1 MKLSRFF
8 KTIFMTDFVGG
19 LFIAIKEIFKSKKT
33 INYPFEKGKISPRFR
48 GEHALRRYPN
58 GEERCIACKLCEAV
72 CPHSI
77 FFYTFSIIAII
88 SAIMVTV
95 SKNTVHS
102 VFFLILDF
110 ISISCLFIM
119 IGAEFLG
126 MIMLIVYVGAVAV
139 LFLFVVM
146 MLNVAQQKNQ
156 WFASKESSGH
166 IPVGL
171 IISTIIFF
179 ELIIV
184 IGGWKYKP
192 DLFDINNT
200 TNNFNMSNTHSL
212 GQVLYTDYIHV
223 FQLSG
228 MILLVAMIGAIV
240 LTFRKREGVKTQ
252 SYLKQISR
260 ERSEGIGIFLNRK
273 NIIVILMSIELILLA
288 VNINLVAFS
297 IFLGDLTGQVFTLFI
312 LTVAAA
318 EAAIGLAIIVVYY
331 RNSGTIRVEEIDQ
344 LKG

>member
-1 MKLSRFF
+1 M
-8 KTIFMTDFVGG
+8 
-19 LFIAIKEIFKSKKT
+19 IA
-33 INYPFEKGKISPRFR
+33 
-48 GEHALRRYPN
+48 HA
-58 GEERCIACKLCEAV
+58 
-72 CPHSI
+72 I
-77 FFYTFSIIAII
+77 FFYVFSLIAIV

-156 WFASKESSGH
+156 WLLSRASSRH

-171 IISTIIFF
+171 IISVLIFF

-192 DLFDINNT
+192 ELFNSNILDISSSV
-200 TNNFNMSNTHSL
+200 SNTHSL
-212 GQVLYTDYIHV
+212 GQILYTDYIHV
-223 FQLSG
+223 FQISG
-228 MILLVAMIGAIV
+228 MILLIAMIGAIV
-240 LTFRKREGVKTQ
+240 LTFRQREGVKKQ
-252 SYLKQISR
+252 SYIKQI
-260 ERSEGIGIFLNRK
+260 
-273 NIIVILMSIELILLA
+273 
-288 VNINLVAFS
+288 
-297 IFLGDLTGQVFTLFI
+297 
-312 LTVAAA
+312 
-318 EAAIGLAIIVVYY
+318 
-331 RNSGTIRVEEIDQ
+331 
-344 LKG
+344 

>member
-1 MKLSRFF
+1 M
-8 KTIFMTDFVGG
+8 
-19 LFIAIKEIFKSKKT
+19 IA
-33 INYPFEKGKISPRFR
+33 
-48 GEHALRRYPN
+48 HA
-58 GEERCIACKLCEAV
+58 
-72 CPHSI
+72 I
-77 FFYTFSIIAII
+77 FFYIFSIIAVI

-156 WFASKESSGH
+156 WFISKESSGH

-171 IISTIIFF
+171 VISVIIFF

-192 DLFDINNT
+192 DLLNS
-200 TNNFNMSNTHSL
+200 TNLFIEKGVSNTHSL

-223 FQLSG
+223 FQVSG
-228 MILLVAMIGAIV
+228 MILLIAMIGAIV
-240 LTFRKREGVKTQ
+240 LTFRQREGVKKQ

-260 ERSEGIGIFLNRK
+260 ERAEGVEVLEVASNRGVK
-273 NIIVILMSIELILLA
+273 
-288 VNINLVAFS
+288 
-297 IFLGDLTGQVFTLFI
+297 
-312 LTVAAA
+312 
-318 EAAIGLAIIVVYY
+318 
-331 RNSGTIRVEEIDQ
+331 IDD
-344 LKG
+344 